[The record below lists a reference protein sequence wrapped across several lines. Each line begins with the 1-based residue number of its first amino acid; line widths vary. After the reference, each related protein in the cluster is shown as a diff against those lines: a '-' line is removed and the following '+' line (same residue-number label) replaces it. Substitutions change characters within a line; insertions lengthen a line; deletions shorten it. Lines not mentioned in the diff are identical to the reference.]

1 MTMQDEYFMRA
12 ALEEAKKAFAE
23 DEVPIG
29 AVAVLDGSIIAAEHN
44 RKEQWNDPLAHAE
57 MLVLSQTA
65 ERLERW
71 RLTGVTLYVTIEPCL
86 MCMGAAIHS
95 RIDKIVF
102 GARDPK
108 FGGARSLYQL
118 GEDPRMNHRLEIVE
132 GIMAEEAAALMKEFF
147 ANKR

>member
-1 MTMQDEYFMRA
+1 MQDEYFMRA

>member
-1 MTMQDEYFMRA
+1 MRA

-44 RKEQWNDPLAHAE
+44 RKEQWKDPLAHAE

>member
-1 MTMQDEYFMRA
+1 MRA

>member
-1 MTMQDEYFMRA
+1 MQDEYFMRA

-44 RKEQWNDPLAHAE
+44 RKEQWKDPLAHAE

>member
-1 MTMQDEYFMRA
+1 MRA

-23 DEVPIG
+23 DEAPIG